1 VRLRFTFATVPQRR
15 TRTRESKEH
24 SLTTISPTG
33 TTPRDVTGARP
44 VSVSKRL
51 AYDAGVGCTRPR
63 STEPTQHLHQSL
75 LGPDWRDR
83 GSRHGVALL
92 REKGNI
98 ITTAMMRTCARL
110 FFGMGKALFS
120 FYDAEMN

>member
-1 VRLRFTFATVPQRR
+1 
-15 TRTRESKEH
+15 
-24 SLTTISPTG
+24 
-33 TTPRDVTGARP
+33 
-44 VSVSKRL
+44 
-51 AYDAGVGCTRPR
+51 
-63 STEPTQHLHQSL
+63 
-75 LGPDWRDR
+75 
-83 GSRHGVALL
+83 VALL